1 MSNKRIYLLENFD
14 NVPWIILEDASRIL
28 LRDYNLG
35 PKNFFSPN
43 IQDFKDYINLLGNI
57 DFPYLMFNNTFEC
70 PQMSKIKYDSSTVK
84 LLNAKGLHIFLTENF
99 LKYNNLRIEHSHI
112 NTANMLQFNNDS
124 GLCSGI
130 FENPRTGQLD
140 SIQDLIDKNQLTN
153 VTVYVAEH
161 GVANALP
168 RYSNMKFVWK
178 DLFLQQF
185 IKRYSDHTAI
195 EKKDIRYTF
204 ININWRYEPFRHIIA
219 AYLKNYNS
227 KISWCY
233 KSTSTIFKNNMWF
246 EPSNDLLQGFEKLN
260 NAVPCNV
267 DIDIKTPTILEG
279 GVMDRFKLPNYN
291 NYHPTLPNT
300 DYNDVFCSVVTESSF
315 LDTTTYIS
323 DKTIA
328 AILNCMPF
336 IIVGPPH
343 ALKTAQN
350 MGFKT
355 FNNYWDESY
364 DNEFDHSLRMKKILE
379 LIDTISKFTKE
390 ELTTMQQDV
399 QSICIYNKQHIKT
412 IKL

>member
-14 NVPWIILEDASRIL
+14 NTPWIILEDASCVL

-35 PKNFFSPN
+35 PENFLSPN
-43 IQDFKDYINLLGNI
+43 IQDFKDYIELLGNI

-70 PQMSKIKYDSSTVK
+70 PQLSKIKYDLSTVE
-84 LLNAKGLHIFLTENF
+84 LLNAKGLHIFLTENL
-99 LKYNNLRIEHSHI
+99 LKYNNLRVEHSHI
-112 NTANMLQFNNDS
+112 NIANMLQFNNDS

-140 SIQDLIDKNQLTN
+140 SIQDLIDNNQLTN
-153 VTVYVAEH
+153 VTVHVAEH

-178 DLFLQQF
+178 DLYLQQF
-185 IKRYSDHTAI
+185 IKRYGDTTAI

-204 ININWRYEPFRHIIA
+204 INTNWRYEPFRHIIA

-260 NAVPCNV
+260 NAVPCNI
-267 DIDIKTPTILEG
+267 DIDIKTPTILQG

-291 NYHPTLPNT
+291 NYHPTLPNA

-315 LDTTTYIS
+315 LDSTTYIS
-323 DKTIA
+323 DKTIT

-343 ALKTAQN
+343 VLKTAQN

-390 ELTTMQQDV
+390 ELTTMQQDM
-399 QSICIYNKQHIKT
+399 QSICIYNKQHIKA